1 MLYLDYC
8 EGDIVI
14 SVRRQH
20 KKFLFDYTIDIIGKN
35 KSIRTEGWGSKA
47 RAMLD
52 LLTTL
57 PQLFKEGYF
66 K

>member
-1 MLYLDYC
+1 MDYC

-20 KKFLFDYTIDIIGKN
+20 KKFLFDYTIDIIGMKD
-35 KSIRTEGWGSKA
+35 KSIRTKGWGSKS
-47 RAMLD
+47 RAMLA
-52 LLTTL
+52 LLVAL
-57 PQLFKEGYF
+57 PQLLREGYF